1 MRYRHRSQ
9 STEKIIFWSWFMETV
24 VELGHQSCTLL
35 WPACHNVKK
44 CQQLMAMEQESSFL
58 QSHCTEQAC
67 WNWSVAWSG
76 AIMTGKQKGEELPNT
91 SSSHIILPC
100 RKRWAARAKCER
112 QNSSAKPSW
121 SAHVLTGLLK
131 IANRLQLFTPHR
143 ILGGSRDVSYGNHY
157 RTNHWAL
164 SSLHKWTEHDWVSR
178 GSPFNMCKE
187 CDPPAS
193 SPQNMP
199 KVSPLRSEWSRFALC
214 LPNNSFTKS
223 LNIGKLK

>member
-1 MRYRHRSQ
+1 MCRENHILIVVHGSCGRIRSPIMYPLVISLSQ
-9 STEKIIFWSWFMETV
+9 
-24 VELGHQSCTLL
+24 
-35 WPACHNVKK
+35 
-44 CQQLMAMEQESSFL
+44 CQQLMAMEQESSSL

-67 WNWSVAWSG
+67 LNWVLHGGVQSWLASKR
-76 AIMTGKQKGEELPNT
+76 GKSYRIPAAPTLLCPVGRDELPEQSVRE
-91 SSSHIILPC
+91 SSSAVSL
-100 RKRWAARAKCER
+100 
-112 QNSSAKPSW
+112 QNPADQLM
-121 SAHVLTGLLK
+121 VLTGLLK